1 MTYGTIKTRAL
12 IHVFT
17 QEDLFHTPLKP
28 GAPTGAPKTVPSRM
42 LPPGTA
48 RFACPTG
55 FHQTPAL
62 FAASKAVPPSTRAQH
77 VSVCAMFPEW
87 AFLADKS
94 ADRYKMS
101 LLSSFQKCLLCRY
114 PANLFF

>member
-1 MTYGTIKTRAL
+1 MTYGTSKTRAL

-17 QEDLFHTPLKP
+17 QEDLFRTPLKP
-28 GAPTGAPKTVPSRM
+28 GARTGAPKTRTKPDASTRYRSLRVSK
-42 LPPGTA
+42 PGSTKHPRSPQA
-48 RFACPTG
+48 F
-55 FHQTPAL
+55 
-62 FAASKAVPPSTRAQH
+62 KAVPPSTRAQH

-114 PANLFF
+114 P